1 MTDSPLS
8 STGLLAGVDRAA
20 FVVSLIENL
29 RRAGI
34 SVGYSSLETLSAGLG
49 QYVPDTLNSLY
60 WTTRVTLIKREQDL
74 ARFNEV
80 FNAVFGTAHAQLD
93 PHARRDALS
102 TSPTPEDAAAPMP
115 NARDS
120 SSDEEGATWVSVP
133 RNMGALEHDYDQN
146 LFPERLASSVEGL
159 GDLPF
164 PQFDADDLALLAEW
178 LNDAWTAWPTRRS
191 RRARP
196 HHAGRRV
203 ALRPTLQRAR
213 RTGFEPIHMVR
224 TLQLEKPRRVVML
237 CDVSQSMESYATAYL
252 HLMRAAVI
260 NVDAEVFAFATSLTR
275 LTAVLTHQSPETAIE
290 LATSTVVD
298 RYGGTRIASNIRA
311 LLRSRYGGCVR
322 GAIVL
327 IASDG
332 WDSEEPGEMTAA
344 MARLRRRAH
353 RVLWLNPRVSAPGYQ
368 PLVGSMA
375 AALPFCDRFLAAD
388 TLRDLAAVIRAIT
401 TID

>member
-1 MTDSPLS
+1 M
-8 STGLLAGVDRAA
+8 DRAA
-20 FVVSLIENL
+20 FAASLVASL

-34 SVGYSSLETLSAGLG
+34 SVGFSSLETLSGALG
-49 QYVPDTLNSLY
+49 EVAPDSLSVLY

-74 ARFNEV
+74 ACFDEV
-80 FNAVFGTAHAQLD
+80 FAAVFGTDHLPLD

-102 TSPTPEDAAAPMP
+102 PPPRPDDVAAPVAGGRNSP
-115 NARDS
+115 
-120 SSDEEGATWVSVP
+120 DEQEGATWASAP
-133 RNMGALEHDYDQN
+133 RTRGALEQSDDG
-146 LFPERLASSVEGL
+146 LALPLRLPSPLRGL
-159 GDLPF
+159 TDLPF
-164 PQFDADDLALLAEW
+164 PQFDAVDLASLAEW
-178 LNDAWTAWPTRRS
+178 LRDASAQWPSRRS

-196 HHAGRRV
+196 HHAGRHV

-213 RTGFEPIHMVR
+213 RTGFEPIELVR
-224 TLQLEKPRRVVML
+224 TKQIDKPRRVVMI

-252 HLMRAAVI
+252 HLMRAAVF

-275 LTAVLTHQSPETAIE
+275 LTTVLTHQSPEVAVE

-298 RYGGTRIASNIRA
+298 RYGGTRIASNIRT
-311 LLRSRYGGCVR
+311 LPRSRHGGCVR

-332 WDSEEPGEMTAA
+332 WDSEEPEEMTAA

-353 RVLWLNPRVSAPGYQ
+353 RVLWLNPRVAAPGFQ

-375 AALPFCDRFLAAD
+375 AALPYCDEFLAAD
-388 TLRDLAAVIRAIT
+388 TIRDLGHVIAAIAR
-401 TID
+401 ID